1 MKRTTIL
8 LLVLVA
14 LLLTALWWFGGTS
27 QTGGRGSSEGA
38 DGPADQSGSAG
49 PAATSDAGPAL
60 ATRRGDKPRDPA
72 AKDAGDWSNR
82 GETIDGEQPEVTRS
96 QVRATVPVGHS
107 MVTGGH
113 QLPDGTREFAMITPK
128 WMEMPNGGKMV
139 EMEVELLHFD
149 AAGVAGAGLETLVTG
164 DRKSEQNAE
173 VWTPE
178 EVARTMESVNQEAAR
193 AKPRVVTSPGSPGRI
208 QMGAGREV
216 RFELELSAS
225 EAADGGFDL
234 TSDLK
239 RAD

>member
-1 MKRTTIL
+1 MKRAPIFR
-8 LLVLVA
+8 LVLLA
-14 LLLTALWWFGGTS
+14 LLLTALWWFGGAS
-27 QTGGRGSSEGA
+27 NPSGRGSSAGA
-38 DGPADQSGSAG
+38 AGQADPGDAPGAAAAS
-49 PAATSDAGPAL
+49 ATSPAL
-60 ATRRGDKPRDPA
+60 ATRSADKPRDPA
-72 AKDAGDWSNR
+72 AKNAGDWSNR
-82 GETIDGEQPEVTRS
+82 GEAIDGEQPEVTRS
-96 QVRATVPVGHS
+96 QVRANVPVGHS

-113 QLPDGTREFAMITPK
+113 QLPDGTREFAMITPR

-178 EVARTMESVNQEAAR
+178 EFARTMEAVKGEAMQ

-208 QMGAGREV
+208 QMGAGRAV